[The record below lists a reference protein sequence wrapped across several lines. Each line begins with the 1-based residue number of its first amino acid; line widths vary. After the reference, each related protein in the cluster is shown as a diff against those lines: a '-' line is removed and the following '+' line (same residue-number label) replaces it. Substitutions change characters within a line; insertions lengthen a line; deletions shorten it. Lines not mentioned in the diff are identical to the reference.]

1 MAQSRYLKDADNLIA
16 IGITATTNPM
26 GAGKWRDDFG
36 EFPRG
41 ADVVVL
47 PDNDPQSMSH
57 TGDPRFH
64 PDGRPVLPGQDHAQD
79 VAGRLTGI
87 AKSVRVLDLAGSGF
101 QQARTKGRVF

>member
-1 MAQSRYLKDADNLIA
+1 LHQDGRGASASAREQGSRKIRAYSMAQARYLKAADNLIA

-57 TGDPRFH
+57 TG
-64 PDGRPVLPGQDHAQD
+64 
-79 VAGRLTGI
+79 
-87 AKSVRVLDLAGSGF
+87 
-101 QQARTKGRVF
+101 VFVPA